1 MRKIIL
7 PVILLTTFLFFGWQI
22 NNKRKLNLIINSKPA
37 YIFSLLPG
45 EHLYLVKIPEKTLIE
60 VTHGFG
66 KYRLESIYGLGLI
79 ENRGGELLVDSIQE
93 SFGIPIDGYILT
105 EKDPQS
111 SMTKIII
118 ESIQKKT
125 STNLGRLTLLRLW
138 WQISKLRADQIK
150 EFSLA
155 PENGLRRVG
164 QADGLTAFEFD
175 PDKTDQFLGG
185 CFKEPN
191 IRQEDLT
198 IAILNATDH
207 LGLAQRVARLVS
219 NIGGRVV
226 IIGDFEQKIND
237 CQIWVSAGVN
247 KSQTFSRFS
256 KIYHCQL
263 KPGPVSEMRA
273 DLVIVLGEKY
283 WQKLTEKW

>member
-7 PVILLTTFLFFGWQI
+7 PVILIIPFLFFGWQL
-22 NNKRKLNLIINSKPA
+22 NGKEKLNLIINSKPA
-37 YIFSLLPG
+37 YLFSILPR
-45 EHLYLVKIPEKTLIE
+45 ERLYLVEIPEKTLIE
-60 VTHGFG
+60 VAHGYG

-79 ENRGGELLVDSIQE
+79 ENRGGELLVDSVQE

-105 EKDPQS
+105 EKDPKFS
-111 SMTKIII
+111 ITKIIT

-138 WQISKLRADQIK
+138 WQIRKLRADQIK
-150 EFSLA
+150 EFSLTS
-155 PENGLRRVG
+155 ENELKKVE

-185 CFKEPN
+185 YFKEPN
-191 IRQEDLT
+191 IRQEDLA

-207 LGLAQRVARLVS
+207 PGLAQRAARLVN

-226 IIGDFEQKIND
+226 KVSDFEQRIAD

-247 KSQTFSRFS
+247 KSQTYSRLS

-273 DLVIVLGEKY
+273 DLVIILGEKY
-283 WQKLTEKW
+283 WQKLTEK